1 MKARLPDTVMPEIKS
16 TNVLTRDELKE
27 AVAKCRKQ
35 NKTIV
40 ATNGCFDIL
49 HVGHLHLLNQA
60 KALGDILI
68 VGINSDRSVSKLKGA
83 ERPVVN
89 ENERALMVAN
99 LKAVDFVSI
108 FDEDTAVELLRPL
121 KPDIYVNSGNYNLE
135 TLPEA
140 QPVMSW
146 GGKVK
151 FVEVAPRKSSTDLID
166 KIKSLS

>member
-1 MKARLPDTVMPEIKS
+1 MPEIKN

-27 AVAKCRKQ
+27 AVANCRKQ

-49 HVGHLHLLNQA
+49 HIGHLHLLNQA

-68 VGINSDRSVSKLKGA
+68 VGINSDRSVNKLKGA

-89 ENERALMVAN
+89 ENDRAQMVAN

-108 FDEDTAVELLRPL
+108 FDEDTALELLKSL
-121 KPDIYVNSGNYNLE
+121 KPDIYVKGGDYNLE
-135 TLPEA
+135 NLPEA
-140 QPVMSW
+140 EPVMSG

-151 FVEVAPRKSSTDLID
+151 FVELAPRKSSTGLID

>member
-1 MKARLPDTVMPEIKS
+1 MPEIKT
-16 TNVLTRDELKE
+16 TNVLSRDDLRE
-27 AVAKCRKQ
+27 AVANCRRQ

-68 VGINSDRSVSKLKGA
+68 VGINSDRSVSKLKGP

-89 ENERALMVAN
+89 ENERAQIVAN
-99 LKAVDFVSI
+99 LKAVDLVSI
-108 FDEDTAVELLRPL
+108 FDEDTAVELLKSL
-121 KPDIYVNSGNYNLE
+121 KPDIYVKGGDYNLKN
-135 TLPEA
+135 LPEA
-140 QPVMSW
+140 EPVISC

-151 FVEVAPRKSSTDLID
+151 FIELAARKSTTGLID
-166 KIKSLS
+166 KIKLLS

>member
-1 MKARLPDTVMPEIKS
+1 MPEIKS
-16 TNVLTRDELKE
+16 TNILMRSELE
-27 AVAKCRKQ
+27 QIIAQCRQQ
-35 NKTIV
+35 NKTVV

-68 VGINSDRSVSKLKGA
+68 VGINSDRSVSELKGP

-89 ENERALMVAN
+89 ERERAQIVAN

-108 FDEDTAVELLRPL
+108 FDEGTAVELLKII
-121 KPDIYVNSGNYNLE
+121 KPDIYVKGGDYNLKN
-135 TLPEA
+135 LPEA
-140 QPVMSW
+140 EPVIAN

-151 FVEVAPRKSSTDLID
+151 FVELAPLKSTTSLIE
-166 KIKSLS
+166 KIRSLS